1 MTRRTILI
9 AFCPIVSLT
18 ICACAGNRIASP
30 AGGVV
35 PALSPAIS
43 LEQSQGLVVPS
54 KVHKISGTYK
64 GTVTA
69 SGSGQKQSGTI
80 KVVIKQKK
88 KNVSG
93 PVYIT
98 LAGETQ
104 KYSFTGKITASKK
117 KETLFTFSIEGG
129 SGHAS
134 VIGKVLKGTAMVL
147 TTSGYHITFK
157 FKAKK

>member
-1 MTRRTILI
+1 MTRRTIFA
-9 AFCPIVSLT
+9 AFCAIVSLT
-18 ICACAGNRIASP
+18 VCACSGNRIASP
-30 AGGVV
+30 AEGVV

-43 LEQSQGLVVPS
+43 LEQSQGLVVPA
-54 KVHKISGTYK
+54 KGHKISGTYK

-69 SGSGQKQSGTI
+69 SANGKKQSGTI

-98 LAGETQ
+98 LAGDTR
-104 KYSFTGKITASKK
+104 KYSFSGKITSSKK
-117 KETLFTFSIEGG
+117 KQTLFTFSVEGG

-134 VIGKVLKGTAMVL
+134 VIGMVLKGTAKVS
-147 TTSGYHITFK
+147 TTSGYTITFT
-157 FKAKK
+157 FNAKK

>member
-1 MTRRTILI
+1 MTRRTIFA
-9 AFCPIVSLT
+9 AFCTIVALT
-18 ICACAGNRIASP
+18 ICACSGNRIASP

-43 LEQSQGLVVPS
+43 LEQSQGVVPA
-54 KVHKISGTYK
+54 KGHKISGTYK

-69 SGSGQKQSGTI
+69 SVSGKKQSGTI

-98 LAGETQ
+98 LAGDTQ
-104 KYSFTGKITASKK
+104 KYSFTGKITSSKK
-117 KETLFTFSIEGG
+117 KETLFTFSVEGG

-134 VIGKVLKGTAMVL
+134 VIGKVLKGTAKVT
-147 TTSGYHITFK
+147 TTSGYTITFT
-157 FKAKK
+157 FNAKK